1 MEPSTWPAP
10 NHIKKKKNIPTS
22 LPSHRTA
29 SADNIPLEIMFNSS
43 RTSFI
48 LDPKA
53 DDNQLLSVTLV
64 QSTKKGNEDIGMG
77 MLNIKH
83 DVMK

>member
-1 MEPSTWPAP
+1 
-10 NHIKKKKNIPTS
+10 
-22 LPSHRTA
+22 
-29 SADNIPLEIMFNSS
+29 MFNSS

-64 QSTKKGNEDIGMG
+64 QSTKKGNEEIGMG